1 MMKAKLIACVLCTL
15 ALFALAFHKEATE
28 LKKDEQI
35 IFFPTLGQPTDDG
48 GWKLQIHG
56 WLFEPE
62 HDSLSRGILINWLR
76 KKLDLSPTDE
86 SSSIF
91 AERVRPFLVDNEEDK
106 TVVIRIAS
114 KDYTL
119 PPTAENGHFQG
130 EIVIPP
136 EQAKSLATD
145 DKLTRVP
152 VEAVLGKK
160 DTRQFHGSVLLLP
173 REGVSVIS
181 DIDDT
186 VKISEVLDK
195 KALLSH
201 TFLKPFEPTPG
212 IAELYARLEKTG
224 ATFHYVSASPWQ
236 LYEHLAAFC
245 REAKLPNGTF
255 HLVPLRLKD
264 SSALDFAFND
274 SEEKKRPAI
283 ERIIRA
289 YPKRKFILIGDSGE
303 SDPEIY
309 GKIAR
314 QFPEQVIRI
323 LIRDVRG
330 QDQTSSRMLD
340 AFEKVPADRWTVFK
354 HPNELAHLAMP

>member
-1 MMKAKLIACVLCTL
+1 MCFSLVFGCQQTD
-15 ALFALAFHKEATE
+15 
-28 LKKDEQI
+28 LKSDEQI
-35 IFFPTLGQPTDDG
+35 IFFPTLGQLTDDG

-62 HDSLSRGILINWLR
+62 HNSISRGILINWLR

-91 AERVRPFLVDNEEDK
+91 ADRVRPFLFDNEEDK
-106 TVVIRIAS
+106 TVVIRIAG
-114 KDYTL
+114 KEYPL
-119 PPTAENGHFQG
+119 PPTAENGHFQS
-130 EIVIPP
+130 EIVIQPD
-136 EQAKSLATD
+136 QAKSLATD
-145 DKLTRVP
+145 DKPTWVP
-152 VEAVLGKK
+152 VEAVLGKN
-160 DTRQFHGSVLLLP
+160 DTRQFHGNVLLLP

-186 VKISEVLDK
+186 IKISEVLDK
-195 KALLSH
+195 KALLSR

-212 IAELYARLEKTG
+212 MAERYERIAKSG
-224 ATFHYVSASPWQ
+224 ASFHYVSASPWQ
-236 LYEHLAAFC
+236 LYEPLVAFC

-255 HLVPLRLKD
+255 HLVALRLKD

-309 GKIAR
+309 GKVAR
-314 QFPEQVIRI
+314 QFPNQVIRI
-323 LIRDVRG
+323 LIRDMRG
-330 QDQTSSRMLD
+330 QDRTSSRMLD
-340 AFEKVPADRWTVFK
+340 AFEGVPVDRWTVFR
-354 HPNELAHLAMP
+354 HPEELADLTWRPSAHE